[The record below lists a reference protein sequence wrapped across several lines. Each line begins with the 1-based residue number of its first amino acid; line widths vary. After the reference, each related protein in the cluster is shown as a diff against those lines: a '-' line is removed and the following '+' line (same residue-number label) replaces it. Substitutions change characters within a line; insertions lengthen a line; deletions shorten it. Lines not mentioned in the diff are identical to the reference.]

1 MNEEQLKR
9 ILVVDQELQ
18 QSYEAARETAELIPI
33 QAKDRV
39 DALLLKSKE
48 NAEAE
53 AILLIIDARQEV
65 VNKTKAEILESEI
78 LGMERLGKKN
88 LVKAI
93 QFVNQ
98 WILGAI
104 TADE

>member
-33 QAKDRV
+33 QAKERV

-48 NAEAE
+48 NAESE
-53 AILLIIDARQEV
+53 AKSLIIDARQEV